1 MPRPTLHSLYC
12 ASHIRNHLH
21 TTFALGEATRE
32 ETKNRVAR
40 KPREVAP
47 ISKQRG
53 MGRFADVIHV
63 NDLSHHA
70 ITTFIVMNKS
80 MPSLLPAASQHV
92 DSFAT
97 FFDELAGEFGLLPS
111 AFTIYLRVPNMQQV
125 AFIFGR

>member
-1 MPRPTLHSLYC
+1 M
-12 ASHIRNHLH
+12 ANK
-21 TTFALGEATRE
+21 E
-32 ETKNRVAR
+32 
-40 KPREVAP
+40 
-47 ISKQRG
+47 G
-53 MGRFADVIHV
+53 MGRFADVTHV

-111 AFTIYLRVPNMQQV
+111 AFTIHLRVPNMQQV
-125 AFIFGR
+125 AFIMCR